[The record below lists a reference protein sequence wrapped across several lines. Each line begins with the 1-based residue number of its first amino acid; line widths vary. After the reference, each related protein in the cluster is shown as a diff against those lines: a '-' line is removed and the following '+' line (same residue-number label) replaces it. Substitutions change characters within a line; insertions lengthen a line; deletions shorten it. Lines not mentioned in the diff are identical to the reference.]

1 MDNTTSFFV
10 SILISLFIT
19 ILFYLS
25 APLIAKYIFKKEFT
39 EKNAIKFMVANCII
53 VYIIFS
59 IIQILS
65 SNHLANIS
73 PAILWGI
80 IGYIILKPQK
90 KYNKAMIDENKQTED
105 FVNAIEKNI
114 TNKNTIVNN
123 NTNILSK
130 TDFIKLFSEQT
141 GLPQN
146 VCIDIYYITLNFNN
160 KEKDLAY
167 NLIES
172 KLIPDLIQN
181 NSVAQVGIAFGSL
194 IQEELC
200 LTESE
205 ANAYVKKIVDEMVNL
220 NGIK

>member
-1 MDNTTSFFV
+1 
-10 SILISLFIT
+10 
-19 ILFYLS
+19 
-25 APLIAKYIFKKEFT
+25 
-39 EKNAIKFMVANCII
+39 
-53 VYIIFS
+53 
-59 IIQILS
+59 
-65 SNHLANIS
+65 
-73 PAILWGI
+73 
-80 IGYIILKPQK
+80 
-90 KYNKAMIDENKQTED
+90 MIDENKQTED

-130 TDFIKLFSEQT
+130 TDFVKLFSEKT

-194 IQEELC
+194 IQEDLC

-205 ANAYVKKIVDEMVNL
+205 ANTYVKKIVDEMVNL